1 MATSLA
7 RWTTRIWFVI
17 GVLVLAAGAYKGI
30 AMLSM
35 VVGSWWK
42 SGSTSTIP
50 SSRISVKVGEKVVT
64 KGGATLAWQYL
75 NLDRPMLIDGS
86 PWLYFPLSPSRTKV
100 PLTVSHEAS
109 EGAPVTELAGIGYGG
124 HECANML
131 IATKK
136 GEPIRLLIDR
146 PGLVFV
152 QSYHYGHGERTSS
165 WPVLDVTLLL
175 MDTDSSGEIDPRDGS
190 SRWFF
195 DLDGTNPVRIADS
208 TERVHSVELIAPYI
222 FVSKSTPKQGSNIA
236 VEDVPSRLWRYDTRT
251 REFSPMSGV
260 NEMVGRAHRILL
272 GE

>member
-1 MATSLA
+1 MATSLE

-17 GVLVLAAGAYKGI
+17 GVCVLAAGAYKAI
-30 AMLSM
+30 AVLSM

-42 SGSTSTIP
+42 SGSTSSIP
-50 SSRISVKVGEKVVT
+50 SPRMSVKVGEKVVT
-64 KGGATLAWQYL
+64 KGGVTLAWQQL
-75 NLDRPMLIDGS
+75 RLDRPVLIDGS
-86 PWLYFPLSPSRTKV
+86 PWLYIPLSPSRTKV
-100 PLTVSHEAS
+100 PLPVSDEAS
-109 EGAPVTELAGIGYGG
+109 ESMALTELPGTGYGG

-131 IATKK
+131 IATKN

-152 QSYHYGHGERTSS
+152 QSYHYGRGERNAG
-165 WPVLDVTLLL
+165 WPVLDVTLVLK
-175 MDTDSSGEIDPRDGS
+175 DTDSSGEIDPSDGF

-195 DLDGTNPVRIADS
+195 DFDGTHPVRIADS
-208 TERVHSVELIAPYI
+208 TEHVHNVELIAPYI
-222 FVSKSTPKQGSNIA
+222 FVSKSTPRQGSNIA

-251 REFSPMSGV
+251 REFILMSGV